1 LICVVSCFI
10 LLIPFI
16 IIACKYIYKQK
27 SKCIIENNIT
37 INSDQSLLINSE
49 ITSDYQTIRS
59 SVHIK
64 LDFSKFNKEE
74 RIGKGSFG
82 NVFKCSIPPN
92 LQHKYAVKQIETV
105 YAEEVKQKYKVDVF
119 NG

>member
-1 LICVVSCFI
+1 LICVVTCFI
-10 LLIPFI
+10 LSIPLIV
-16 IIACKYIYKQK
+16 IACKFICKK
-27 SKCIIENNIT
+27 KFKCKIENNIT
-37 INSDQSLLINSE
+37 VNSDQSLLINSE
-49 ITSDYQTIRS
+49 ITSDYQTIRNT
-59 SVHIK
+59 VTIK

-105 YAEEVKQKYKVDVF
+105 YAEEVKQNNFKGVLF
-119 NG
+119 

>member
-1 LICVVSCFI
+1 LICVIGSFVLSV
-10 LLIPFI
+10 PFI
-16 IIACKYIYKQK
+16 VIACKHIYKKK

-37 INSDQSLLINSE
+37 VNSDRSLLINSE

-59 SVHIK
+59 TVHIK

-74 RIGKGSFG
+74 CIGKGSFG

-92 LQHKYAVKQIETV
+92 IEHKYAVKQIETV
-105 YAEEVKQKYKVDVF
+105 YAEEVKQNYKVAVF
-119 NG
+119 NE

>member
-1 LICVVSCFI
+1 MICVIGSLVLSV
-10 LLIPFI
+10 PFI
-16 IIACKYIYKQK
+16 IIACKYICKKK

-37 INSDQSLLINSE
+37 VKSDRSLLKKSE
-49 ITSDYQTIRS
+49 ITSDHKTIS
-59 SVHIK
+59 STVTIK

-92 LQHKYAVKQIETV
+92 LQDKYAVKQIETV
-105 YAEEVKQKYKVDVF
+105 YAEEVKQNYKVAVF
-119 NG
+119 NE